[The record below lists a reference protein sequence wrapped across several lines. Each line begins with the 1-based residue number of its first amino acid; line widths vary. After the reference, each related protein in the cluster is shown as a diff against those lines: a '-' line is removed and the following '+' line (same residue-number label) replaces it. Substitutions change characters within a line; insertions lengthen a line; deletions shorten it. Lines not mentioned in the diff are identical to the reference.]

1 MAEVVRFELEGG
13 GSVLVEM
20 GGGEPGIVRASRLSE
35 VARTAQVSFEAA
47 LSGVR
52 DAAASALR
60 TFKDIPQPPDEVAV
74 EFGVELNAQ
83 AGALIA
89 QAGAGS
95 HLQVTLTWKRAVSD
109 EPSAGDEDES
119 AAGNDHVSTA

>member
-47 LSGVR
+47 LAGVR

-60 TFKDIPQPPDEVAV
+60 TFRDIPQPPDEVAV

-89 QAGAGS
+89 QAGASS
-95 HLQVTLTWKRAVSD
+95 HLQVTLTWKRPVPGD
-109 EPSAGDEDES
+109 PAG
-119 AAGNDHVSTA
+119 ARDHVNSASSG